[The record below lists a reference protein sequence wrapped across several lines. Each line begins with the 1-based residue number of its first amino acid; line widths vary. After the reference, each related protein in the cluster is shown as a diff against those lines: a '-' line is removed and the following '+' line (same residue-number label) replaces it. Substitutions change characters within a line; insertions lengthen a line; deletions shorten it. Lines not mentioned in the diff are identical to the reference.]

1 MFSKEYRTYW
11 KMDNTPVDLL
21 AFEKQLQGR
30 RLFSRQLFQD
40 RLKLAEQAKQS
51 HQPLTAPNIYG
62 NPRVVYEPTRKT
74 GKSDIGFAY
83 KTYCQLSPDFPGNK
97 TECELPSNFSGRS
110 ITPIILHDN
119 EILPDPGY
127 KWRSKQ
133 FWEACRADL
142 EFKWLTS
149 THCKLLHQS
158 IASLAS
164 RSVPIK
170 KIVCFGLGSA
180 YGHNKKTTELSKIAN
195 TC

>member
-11 KMDNTPVDLL
+11 KMGNTPVDLL

-30 RLFSRQLFQD
+30 RLFS
-40 RLKLAEQAKQS
+40 
-51 HQPLTAPNIYG
+51 Y
-62 NPRVVYEPTRKT
+62 
-74 GKSDIGFAY
+74 
-83 KTYCQLSPDFPGNK
+83 SPDFPGNK

-164 RSVPIK
+164 RSVKIK